1 MSSSVKL
8 TSTELMQADP
18 HPTLIASR
26 KQIMPKIIVVDDDK
40 TSTTLFEQVL
50 LMNKYEVITLNESS
64 RTLEI
69 VENEKPDLIILDLM
83 MPEPDGFKVCRMLRA
98 QPQFRLTPIIIV
110 TALNDLDSKLVA
122 IGAGATD
129 YLVKPFHI
137 DQLYSMIE
145 KQLQKN

>member
-1 MSSSVKL
+1 MNKANSHL
-8 TSTELMQADP
+8 TF
-18 HPTLIASR
+18 IAGR

-64 RTLEI
+64 KTLEI
-69 VENEKPDLIILDLM
+69 VKNEKPDIIILDLM

-98 QPQFRLTPIIIV
+98 QPQFRRTPIIIV

-137 DQLYSMIE
+137 DQLYTMIE
-145 KQLQKN
+145 KQLNGN